1 MAKVTI
7 TFEDLENGGTNV
19 KIISDLP
26 FAGPAAT
33 SEEHDA
39 MTDAQQM
46 GIRITELLTEELMQ
60 HEAVFNAGTEHI
72 HDENCHHDDHDH

>member
-19 KIISDLP
+19 KIISDPP

-33 SEEHDA
+33 PEEHEA

-46 GIRITELLTEELMQ
+46 GIRMTELLTQEFVK
-60 HEAVFNAGTEHI
+60 HEAAFNSEHI
-72 HDENCHHDDHDH
+72 HDENCHHDHDH